1 MIYLDNAATTMVPKD
16 IAEEMMRIST
26 SAYGNPGSLHSFGL
40 EAKKMVESARRS
52 ISTLIGANPEQIVF
66 ISGASEGNS
75 MVFRTV
81 KDEFHEAGGDDFY
94 SIVSSIEH
102 DSVLKVANSVGSV
115 AKISPDASNT
125 ITTDMIKTADK
136 DSYRLVSVMAANN
149 EVGIIN
155 DVKAL
160 CEAAHEIGALFHA
173 DCVQALGSI
182 PINVHDIGCDFATF
196 SAHKINGPK
205 GIGVLYVKEP
215 ERWKP
220 MIFGGSNQEFGLRGG
235 TENVPAIVGFGMACE
250 AIKSVEEKMSRLN
263 NMKKKLFVSTLRMAL
278 TDAGMDDVFVVN
290 GPADCLSNGSK
301 VVSLLV
307 PGVDAET
314 LVLAASAKKVFVSAG
329 AACSGLEQEPSHV
342 LKAIGLTDDEAR
354 QSFRVSFSLRTPIQ
368 DVYDGACAIA
378 DCIVALKGR

>member
-1 MIYLDNAATTMVPKD
+1 MIYLDNAATTMVPKN
-16 IAEEMMRIST
+16 IAEEMMRIYT

-81 KDEFHEAGGDDFY
+81 KDEFHEEGGDSFC

-102 DSVLKVANSVGSV
+102 DSVIKVANDVGFV
-115 AKISPDASNT
+115 AKISPDASTT

-136 DSYRLVSVMAANN
+136 GSYRLVSVMAANN
-149 EVGIIN
+149 EVGIVN

-160 CEAAHEIGALFHA
+160 CDAAHEIGALFHT
-173 DCVQALGSI
+173 DCVQALGSV

-205 GIGVLYVKEP
+205 GIGALYVKEP
-215 ERWKP
+215 GRWKP
-220 MIFGGSNQEFGLRGG
+220 MIFGGINQEFGLRGG
-235 TENVPAIVGFGMACE
+235 TENVPAIVGFGMACDE
-250 AIKSVEEKMSRLN
+250 LSRIGGKMAKMN
-263 NMKKKLFVSTLRMAL
+263 NMKKKLFVSTLRMSL
-278 TDAGMDDVFVVN
+278 SDMGLDDGFVVN
-290 GPADCLSNGSK
+290 GPMDCLCNGSK
-301 VVSLLV
+301 VVSMMA
-307 PGVDAET
+307 PGIDAET
-314 LVLAASAKKVFVSAG
+314 LILAASARGVCISAG

-342 LKAIGLTDDEAR
+342 LKAIGLTDNEAR
-354 QSFRVSFSLRTPIQ
+354 QSFRVSFSHMTTVQ
-368 DVYDGACAIA
+368 DVYDGACIIA
-378 DCIVALKGR
+378 ECIAALKGR